1 MLDRIAVAGL
11 TVGSFVATSFDNFTL
26 LLGFFS
32 DPRYSR
38 RRVLLG
44 YVASTLG
51 MVVLAYAFSAA
62 VELAPAGVLGLLGI
76 VPLAFGLQGLYRLWR
91 PASSG
96 GEEDGDVAR
105 ERGFVAVLLVMLA
118 NSGDTF
124 GVFVSLFADT
134 AEGLEVWILV
144 SGVGMAAA
152 YAVLARWLVSHEGV
166 AEAIRKIARVVL
178 PFLLIA
184 IGLYILA
191 DTGTD
196 VVG

>member
-1 MLDRIAVAGL
+1 MLERLAVVGL

-51 MVVLAYAFSAA
+51 MVLLAYAFSAV
-62 VELAPAGVLGLLGI
+62 VELAPTGVLGLLGI
-76 VPLAFGLQGLYRLWR
+76 VPLAFGLQGLYRLRR
-91 PASSG
+91 PSSG
-96 GEEDGDVAR
+96 GGGGEDDVTR
-105 ERGFVAVLLVMLA
+105 ETGFVAVLLVMLA

-134 AEGLEVWILV
+134 TEGLEAWILISAV
-144 SGVGMAAA
+144 AMAAA
-152 YAVLARWLVSHEGV
+152 YAVLARWLVSYERV
-166 AEAIRKIARVVL
+166 ADTIRKIARVVL

>member
-1 MLDRIAVAGL
+1 MLERIAVVAL
-11 TVGSFVATSFDNFTL
+11 TLGSFVATSFDNFTL

-32 DPRYSR
+32 DPRYAR

-51 MVVLAYAFSAA
+51 MVVLAYALSTA
-62 VELAPAGVLGLLGI
+62 VELAPARLLGLLGI

-91 PASSG
+91 PSIASG
-96 GEEDGDVAR
+96 RTEDDEAGET
-105 ERGFVAVLLVMLA
+105 GFVAVLLVMLA

-134 AEGLEVWILV
+134 AEGLELWILISAV
-144 SGVGMAAA
+144 AMAAT
-152 YAVLARWLVSHEGV
+152 YAVLARWLVSHEGA
-166 AEAIRKIARVVL
+166 AETIQQVARVLL

-191 DTGTD
+191 DTRTD
-196 VVG
+196 AVL

>member
-1 MLDRIAVAGL
+1 MFERIAVVGL
-11 TVGSFVATSFDNFTL
+11 TLGSFVATSFDNFTL

-51 MVVLAYAFSAA
+51 MVVLAYALSTA
-62 VELAPAGVLGLLGI
+62 VELAPTRVLGLLGI
-76 VPLAFGLQGLYRLWR
+76 IPLAFGLQGLYRLWR
-91 PASSG
+91 PRPAEG
-96 GEEDGDVAR
+96 ADGDVVG
-105 ERGFVAVLLVMLA
+105 ETGFVAVLLVMLA

-134 AEGLEVWILV
+134 AEGLELWILTSAV
-144 SGVGMAAA
+144 AMAAA
-152 YAVLARWLVSHEGV
+152 YAVLARWLVSHAG
-166 AEAIRKIARVVL
+166 AARTIQRIARVVL

-191 DTGTD
+191 DTRTD
-196 VVG
+196 AVL